1 MRGMAV
7 TGWGTALPERVVT
20 NAELETRLDTSDA
33 WITERTGIRERRF
46 GGTTSSLA
54 VAAGRQA
61 MERAGVVPSDVGALV
76 LATSTPD
83 QTMPA
88 TSAAVADGL
97 GLHCGAFDVNAAC
110 AGFVY
115 ALVTAAGLVSTGVD
129 RVLVVGSETMSRI
142 LDEADRGTAI
152 IFGDG
157 AGAVVVEAVPGER
170 TLLGWDFGTDGSL
183 RGLLDADVGGFLQMN
198 GKEIY
203 RRAVR
208 ATVDS
213 ALAALERA
221 KVGVDDVALFVP
233 HQANVRILEAVCS
246 RLGLPLERTAVVLD
260 RTGNTSA
267 ASVPLALA
275 DAADA
280 GRLADGDLVLTTGFG
295 AGMTWASAVF
305 RWGPRG

>member
-1 MRGMAV
+1 MAV
-7 TGWGTALPERVVT
+7 TGWGTALPERIVT
-20 NAELETRLDTSDA
+20 NADLEKILDTSDA
-33 WITERTGIRERRF
+33 WIAERTGIRERRF
-46 GGTTSSLA
+46 GGTTSGLA
-54 VAAGRQA
+54 IEAGRRA
-61 MERAGVVPSDVGALV
+61 MERAGVAPDDIGALV

-88 TSAAVADGL
+88 SSAAVAHGL
-97 GLHCGAFDVNAAC
+97 GIHGGAFDVNAAC

-115 ALVTAAGLVSTGVD
+115 ALVTAAGLVSTGLD
-129 RVLVVGSETMSRI
+129 RVLLVGSETMSRI
-142 LDEADRGTAI
+142 LDHADRSTAI

-157 AGAVVVEAVPGER
+157 AGAVVLEAAPGDR
-170 TLLGWDFGTDGSL
+170 ALLGWDFGTDGSL

-213 ALAALERA
+213 ARAALERA

-233 HQANVRILEAVCS
+233 HQANLRILEAVS
-246 RLGLPLERTAVVLD
+246 ARLGLPLERTAVALD

-275 DAADA
+275 QAADA

-305 RWGPRG
+305 RWGK